1 MSWNSTVRSINSTK
15 KYNKTRKNKLN
26 NKINWFKLSQIG
38 MVLDPKSPT
47 QFIMSFWILT
57 RLILSDSLVQTYSS
71 CIDPNC
77 HPACVTR
84 NIQWKS

>member
-15 KYNKTRKNKLN
+15 KYNKTRKNKLI

-47 QFIMSFWILT
+47 QFIMSF
-57 RLILSDSLVQTYSS
+57 
-71 CIDPNC
+71 
-77 HPACVTR
+77 
-84 NIQWKS
+84 